1 MARTARANI
10 LRCPEFAIRVRVGS
24 SSAVRDA
31 RTWQLEQS
39 DPAFQG
45 GSGSTAH
52 RVVPGGRLPGNS
64 MSRLRAAEWPAGSG
78 AGDQAPFRVVVEM
91 EHDVVRVC
99 PFGEVDMATGGQ
111 IREQLENATATG
123 ATHVVLDLRGVT
135 FLDSTGLHLALD
147 ADAASRAQGWKFGL
161 IGGPADV
168 QRVFDLTGARVRLP
182 FLTTSQLAVLLTA
195 PGDTRRLSC

>member
-1 MARTARANI
+1 
-10 LRCPEFAIRVRVGS
+10 
-24 SSAVRDA
+24 
-31 RTWQLEQS
+31 
-39 DPAFQG
+39 
-45 GSGSTAH
+45 
-52 RVVPGGRLPGNS
+52 
-64 MSRLRAAEWPAGSG
+64 
-78 AGDQAPFRVVVEM
+78 
-91 EHDVVRVC
+91 
-99 PFGEVDMATGGQ
+99 MATVGQ

-168 QRVFDLTGARVRLP
+168 QRVFELTGARVRLP

>member
-1 MARTARANI
+1 MA
-10 LRCPEFAIRVRVGS
+10 
-24 SSAVRDA
+24 
-31 RTWQLEQS
+31 
-39 DPAFQG
+39 G
-45 GSGSTAH
+45 GQ
-52 RVVPGGRLPGNS
+52 RGGRSSTVSGRGGDGARRG
-64 MSRLRAAEWPAGSG
+64 SRLPVWRG
-78 AGDQAPFRVVVEM
+78 
-91 EHDVVRVC
+91 
-99 PFGEVDMATGGQ
+99 DMATVGQ

-168 QRVFDLTGARVRLP
+168 QRVFELTGARVRLP